1 MESSFGM
8 VGCIIGDGRTCV
20 GLRERR
26 VTDIVVT
33 AGLRLV
39 WRMCH
44 ADTPWSCWMKNDY
57 LKGKHI
63 SEAQISLLD
72 SGTWK
77 WIYHSKRLYMTWQG
91 NWGMDNI
98 PISGTTLG
106 SLKAS

>member
-44 ADTPWSCWMKNDY
+44 M
-57 LKGKHI
+57 LI
-63 SEAQISLLD
+63 LL
-72 SGTWK
+72 GVA
-77 WIYHSKRLYMTWQG
+77 G
-91 NWGMDNI
+91 
-98 PISGTTLG
+98 
-106 SLKAS
+106 